1 MIYTNE
7 AAANADYLYLN
18 IVRDG
23 DSSISKVSVISRKQF
38 ISMVDVHMNASEPVD
53 DNSDMNFAEYTEIR
67 AEELKEVNERILNSM
82 SK

>member
-1 MIYTNE
+1 
-7 AAANADYLYLN
+7 
-18 IVRDG
+18 
-23 DSSISKVSVISRKQF
+23 
-38 ISMVDVHMNASEPVD
+38 MNASEPVD